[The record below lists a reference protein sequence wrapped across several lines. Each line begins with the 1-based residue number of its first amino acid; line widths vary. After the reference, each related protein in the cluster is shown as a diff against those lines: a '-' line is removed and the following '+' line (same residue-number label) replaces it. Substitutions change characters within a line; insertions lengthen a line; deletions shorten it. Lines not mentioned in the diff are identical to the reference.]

1 MAEPAYSSYPAVR
14 FRPAIGVA
22 VVLALLWLT
31 AYWRLSPMSWD
42 LVQVSRS
49 GPRALALYVAG
60 NYRDAARAYRAGQQ
74 GRLDAQYMDDPTGY
88 WALRSGHPDEAERRA
103 HISLALVP
111 TAVEPQITL
120 GELAL
125 ERGQRPEAARIFAA
139 VLRRYPDHVDARYLG
154 AVAMAHAGDSASAIE
169 SLNRALRANSA
180 GERDTIL
187 YRIMELAGE
196 LSARPPGQQ
205 PLCLLAHLHRYLR
218 IFDERQGLAA
228 MDYAHRAIK
237 AGDQPADAYLT
248 LGIVHD
254 KRGEYA
260 EARRAMRQAIAM
272 NPRHAEALRWL
283 AVEADKVGD
292 TLMQYQM
299 MTRAFEAAPTDPFY
313 LPDIERVL
321 LAKLGDPLGMATLME
336 RAIALDATN
345 ATAYAQLKK
354 ALALLGDHEGVQRQ
368 SQRLAALQAG
378 RGAAR

>member
-1 MAEPAYSSYPAVR
+1 MAEPVYSPYSRVR
-14 FRPAIGVA
+14 FRPAIVVA
-22 VVLALLWLT
+22 LVLALLWLT
-31 AYWRLSPMSWD
+31 AYWHLSQLSWD

-49 GPRALALYVAG
+49 GPRALALYMVG
-60 NYRDAARAYRAGQQ
+60 NYRDASRAYRAGQH
-74 GRLDAQYMDDPTGY
+74 GRLEAQYMDDPTGY
-88 WALRSGHPDEAERRA
+88 WALRAGHPDEAERRA
-103 HISLALVP
+103 RISLALVP
-111 TAVEPQITL
+111 AAVEPQITL

-125 ERGQRPEAARIFAA
+125 ERGQRPEAVSIFAA

-154 AVAMAHAGDSASAIE
+154 AVAMAHAGNPASAIE

-180 GERDTIL
+180 GGRDTIL

-196 LSARPPGQQ
+196 LRARPPEQQ

-218 IFDERQGLAA
+218 IFDERQGLTA

-237 AGDQPADAYLT
+237 AGDRPADAYLT

-260 EARRAMRQAIAM
+260 AARRAMRQAIAM

-283 AVEADKVGD
+283 AVEADNVGD

-313 LPDIERVL
+313 LPSLERVL
-321 LAKLGDPLGMATLME
+321 VAKLGDPLGMATLME

-345 ATAYAQLKK
+345 AEAHAQLKK
-354 ALALLGDHEGVQRQ
+354 ALALLGDHDGARRQ

>member
-1 MAEPAYSSYPAVR
+1 MAEPVYSPYSRVR
-14 FRPAIGVA
+14 FRPAIVVA
-22 VVLALLWLT
+22 LVLALLWLT
-31 AYWRLSPMSWD
+31 AYWHLSQLSWD

-49 GPRALALYVAG
+49 GPRALALYMAG
-60 NYRDAARAYRAGQQ
+60 NYRDASRAYRSGQH
-74 GRLDAQYMDDPTGY
+74 GRLEAQYMDDPTGY
-88 WALRSGHPDEAERRA
+88 WALRAGHPDEAERRA
-103 HISLALVP
+103 KTSLALVP
-111 TAVEPQITL
+111 AAVEPQITL

-125 ERGQRPEAARIFAA
+125 ERGQLPEAARIFAA

-154 AVAMAHAGDSASAIE
+154 AVAMAHAGDPASAIE

-180 GERDTIL
+180 GGRDTIL

-196 LSARPPGQQ
+196 LRARPPEQQ

-218 IFDERQGLAA
+218 IFDERQGLTA

-237 AGDQPADAYLT
+237 AGDRPADAYLT

-260 EARRAMRQAIAM
+260 AARRAMRQAIAM

-283 AVEADKVGD
+283 AVEADNVGD

-313 LPDIERVL
+313 LPGLERVL
-321 LAKLGDPLGMATLME
+321 VAKLGDPLGMATLMV

-345 ATAYAQLKK
+345 AEAHAQLTK
-354 ALALLGDHEGVQRQ
+354 ALALLGDHDGARRQ